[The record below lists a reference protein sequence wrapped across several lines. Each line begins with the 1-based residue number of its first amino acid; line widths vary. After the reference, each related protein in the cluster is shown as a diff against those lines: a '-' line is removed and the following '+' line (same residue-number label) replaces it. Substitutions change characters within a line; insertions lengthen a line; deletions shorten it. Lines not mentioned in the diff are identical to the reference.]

1 MNFGLLR
8 KRAWENN
15 KLSTKVKIRIYEI
28 YMLTSLLYCSETWT
42 THARHDRKLNSFHL
56 RYLRRILKVR
66 WQEKIPDTEI
76 LQRSGLT
83 HVETMIMQK
92 RLRWLGYVARMDD
105 RCIPKAILYSG
116 ARDGS

>member
-28 YMLTSLLYCSETWT
+28 CMLTSLLYCSETWT
-42 THARHDRKLNSFHL
+42 TYARHDRKLNSFHL
-56 RYLRRILKVR
+56 RCLRRILKVR

-92 RLRWLGYVARMDD
+92 RLRWLGHVARMDD
-105 RCIPKAILYSG
+105 RCIPKAIL
-116 ARDGS
+116 